1 MGIVQRSGSAPDDE
15 LVAGLLRGEAYGA
28 ADETVAHL
36 ETHISHVFLIGEH
49 AYKIKKSLDLGF
61 LDFSTLEKRRQACEE
76 ELRINCR
83 TSPDLY
89 LAVVPITGTRAQPRV
104 EGAGTALEYAV
115 KMLRFA
121 QDDLLDRVFERGAL
135 TGKLIDPFAAQLA
148 RFHGAVSRAAPGS
161 RHGDARSIIEPAE
174 QNFTQL
180 APLLDEAADGARLER
195 IRQWTARQH
204 ALLAAEFA
212 SRQQDGFV
220 RECHGDLH
228 LGNLV
233 LIRGAIRMFDAI
245 EFNDALRWIDV
256 ISEVAF
262 LVMDL
267 RLRGRADLAA
277 RFLNAYLETTGDYAG
292 VRVLPYY
299 VVYRALVRAKVAAMR
314 ARQPG
319 LSDAQAESYRAKC
332 RAHLDFAERCI
343 DPPPAML
350 VMLHGLSGS
359 GKTACSQIL
368 LEALEAVR
376 VRSDVERKRLHG
388 MTAGARSGASVGAG
402 IYRDEFSERTYAH
415 LLTITEA
422 MLGAGQ
428 SVIVDATFLQAARR
442 APFFELARRLGVPLA
457 IASFTAPEAILRERV
472 RARAKAQKDAS
483 EADVAVLEHQLLTQ
497 EPLDPDEQAR
507 SVTIDTSAATA
518 ADIRAGAARLRDV
531 AAFA

>member
-1 MGIVQRSGSAPDDE
+1 MGIVQRSATVPDDE

-28 ADETVAHL
+28 ADEAVAHL
-36 ETHISHVFLIGEH
+36 ETHISHVFLIGAH
-49 AYKIKKSLDLGF
+49 AYKIKKPLDLGF
-61 LDFSTLEKRRQACEE
+61 LDFSTLEKRHAACEE

-89 LAVVPITGTRAQPRV
+89 LAVVPITGTPAQPRV
-104 EGAGTALEYAV
+104 EGDGAAIEYAV
-115 KMLRFA
+115 KMLRFG

-135 TGKLIDPFAAQLA
+135 TGKLVDAFAAQLA
-148 RFHGAVSRAAPGS
+148 RFHGAVSRAAAGS
-161 RHGDARSIIEPAE
+161 RLGDARSIVEPAE

-180 APLLDEAADGARLER
+180 APLLEECEDRAQLER
-195 IRQWTARQH
+195 IQQWTLRQH
-204 ALLAAEFA
+204 ALLAPLFA

-256 ISEVAF
+256 MNEVAF

-267 RLRGRADLAA
+267 RLRGRADLAV
-277 RFLNAYLETTGDYAG
+277 RFLDGYLGATGDYAG
-292 VRVLPYY
+292 VRLLPYY

-314 ARQPG
+314 ARQAG
-319 LSDAQAESYRAKC
+319 LSAAEAAAYRAKC
-332 RAHLDFAERCI
+332 HAHLDFAARCI
-343 DPPPAML
+343 DPPPALL

-388 MTAGARSGASVGAG
+388 MSAGSRTGASVGGG
-402 IYRDEFSERTYAH
+402 IYGDEASQRTYAH
-415 LLTITEA
+415 LLAVTEA
-422 MLGAGQ
+422 MLAAGQ

-442 APFFELARRLGVPLA
+442 APFFELARRLGVAVA
-457 IASFTAPEAILRERV
+457 IASFTAPEATLRERV
-472 RARAKAQKDAS
+472 IARAKAQKDAS
-483 EADVAVLEHQLLTQ
+483 EADIAVLEHQLRTQ
-497 EPLDPDEQAR
+497 EPLDATEQAH
-507 SVTIDTSAATA
+507 SVIFDTASATA
-518 ADIRAGAARLRDV
+518 ADIRAMAARLRD
-531 AAFA
+531 AAASR

>member
-1 MGIVQRSGSAPDDE
+1 MGIVQRSDGLPDDE
-15 LVAGLLRGEAYGA
+15 LVAGLLRGA
-28 ADETVAHL
+28 AFGMPEETVAHL
-36 ETHISHVFLIGEH
+36 ETHISHVFLVGAH
-49 AYKIKKSLDLGF
+49 AYKIKKPLSLGF
-61 LDFSTLEKRRQACEE
+61 LDFSTLEKRHAACEE

-89 LAVVPITGTRAQPRV
+89 LGVVPIAGTRAQPRV
-104 EGAGTALEYAV
+104 EGDGTAVEYAV

-161 RHGDARSIIEPAE
+161 RHGDARSIVEPAE

-180 APLLDEAADGARLER
+180 APLLDEADDLARLER
-195 IRQWTARQH
+195 LRAWTARQH
-204 ALLAAEFA
+204 ETLTPLFAA
-212 SRQQDGFV
+212 RQQEGFV

-233 LIRGAIRMFDAI
+233 VIRGAIRMFDAI

-256 ISEVAF
+256 MSEVAF

-277 RFLNAYLETTGDYAG
+277 RLLNGYLEATGDYAG
-292 VRVLPYY
+292 VRMLPYY

-314 ARQPG
+314 ARQAG
-319 LSDAQAESYRAKC
+319 LSEAQARAYRAKC
-332 RAHLDFAERCI
+332 RAHLAFAERCI

-350 VMLHGLSGS
+350 VLLHGLSGS

-376 VRSDVERKRLHG
+376 VRSDVERRRLHG
-388 MTAGARSGASVGAG
+388 VTAGARTGSSVGGG

-415 LLTITEA
+415 LLAVAEA

-428 SVIVDATFLQAARR
+428 NVIVDATFLQAARR
-442 APFFELARRLGVPLA
+442 APFLGLARRLGVPLV
-457 IASFTAPEAILRERV
+457 IASFTAPEATLRERV

-483 EADVAVLEHQLLTQ
+483 EADIAVLEQQLRTQ
-497 EPLDPDEQAR
+497 EPLDPDEQTHR
-507 SVTIDTSAATA
+507 VVFDTASATA
-518 ADIRAGAARLRDV
+518 ADIRALAARMRDG
-531 AAFA
+531 ARR